1 MKKKYDKDK
10 DVIKKLE
17 LHLKK
22 VYELHVDKWEN
33 DTMQKRD
40 RRN

>member
-10 DVIKKLE
+10 DVVKKLE

-22 VYELHVDKWEN
+22 VYELHVDKREN
-33 DTMQKRD
+33 ESLQG
-40 RRN
+40 RNRGN